1 MPTALITGATAG
13 IGAEFARQLAAR
25 GTDLV
30 IVARDASRL
39 ATTAAALQ
47 DEFDVRVEALP
58 ADLLSPEGL
67 AAVDH
72 RLADDRRPI
81 DLLIN
86 NAGYGINGDVV
97 ATTRDDELR
106 HLAIHVTV
114 PLQLSQTVLRGM
126 VARGH
131 GRVVMISSVAAFTP
145 LGTYSAAKAWGVS
158 FARGVN
164 SAMRGRGVSV
174 TAVCPGFTRTEFHE
188 RMRVSTRGTPSF
200 LWLDVRQLVRL
211 ALRGI
216 DRGHSVVIPTVRYR
230 VLAVLLRR
238 IPDRMLARFSL
249 AAASAADASATAAD
263 AGDTVASASAP
274 VSSPAP
280 PAAIQGDHRPG

>member
-30 IVARDASRL
+30 IVARDRARL
-39 ATTAAALQ
+39 VSTAAALQ
-47 DEFDVRVEALP
+47 HEFQVRVEALP
-58 ADLLSPEGL
+58 ADLLNAEGL
-67 AAVDH
+67 AAVDR
-72 RLADDRRPI
+72 RLSDEDRPI

-86 NAGYGINGDVV
+86 NAGYGINGDLV
-97 ATTRDDELR
+97 ATTRDDELQ

-114 PLQLSQTVLRGM
+114 PLQLSQTALRGM

-164 SAMRGRGVSV
+164 SAVRDRGVSV

-188 RMRVSTRGTPSF
+188 RMRVSTGGTPSF

-230 VLAVLLRR
+230 VLATILRLV
-238 IPDRMLARFSL
+238 PDRLLARFSL
-249 AAASAADASATAAD
+249 ASAD
-263 AGDTVASASAP
+263 AGGPAAS
-274 VSSPAP
+274 P
-280 PAAIQGDHRPG
+280 PAIQGEHRPG